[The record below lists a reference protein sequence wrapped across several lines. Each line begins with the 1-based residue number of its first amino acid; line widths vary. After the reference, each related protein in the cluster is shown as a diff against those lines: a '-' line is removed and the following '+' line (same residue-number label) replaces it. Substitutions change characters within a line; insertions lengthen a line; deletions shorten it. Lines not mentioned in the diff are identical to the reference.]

1 MRFATRITKRPY
13 SKGVT
18 YFKRYRMEVD
28 LRGRRIAVRLP
39 AGYLALPWDT
49 TLLAA
54 HGATKYE
61 CFRAEIDAR
70 LFPCLSEREGCDQLM
85 RELVAK
91 ESFLPEATWLLEFC
105 AAGLARREYCGTIQG
120 MRLDAG
126 HGGIQNVGV
135 TRFHRGRGLGEQ
147 LLLLALSGF
156 QQVGIRKVALEVTA
170 ENTSAT
176 RLYERCGFRRI
187 KTLYKAIEVVWA

>member
-1 MRFATRITKRPY
+1 M
-13 SKGVT
+13 GVT
-18 YFKRYRMEVD
+18 YFKRYRMEAD

-39 AGYLALPWDT
+39 AGYLALPWDAA
-49 TLLAA
+49 LLEA
-54 HGATKYE
+54 HGVTKYE
-61 CFRAEIDAR
+61 CFRAEIDSH
-70 LFPCLSEREGCDQLM
+70 LFPCLSEREGCVQLM

-105 AAGLARREYCGTIQG
+105 GAGLARREFCGTIQG
-120 MRLDAG
+120 MRLG
-126 HGGIQNVGV
+126 GQHGGIQNVGV

-170 ENTSAT
+170 ENITAT

-187 KTLYKAIEVVWA
+187 KTLYKPIEVVWA